1 MHQFA
6 QNKLPSRFRD
16 YFSHPSDIH
25 THSTRH
31 SLTKNISLLRFS
43 SAETQRS
50 IKYIGA

>member
-1 MHQFA
+1 MHQFV
-6 QNKLPSRFRD
+6 QNKLPSRFRH
-16 YFSHPSDIH
+16 YFLHHSDIH

-31 SLTKNISLLRFS
+31 SLTNISLPRFS